1 MPQKHVPDATRLH
14 RSKSMPM
21 RIASSQRKTSNDVLD
36 RLEKIIE
43 QKKKAHPEWLL
54 PPKQPT
60 EHVKLD
66 PAMPRPA

>member
-14 RSKSMPM
+14 FRSKSMPM

-43 QKKKAHPEWLL
+43 EKKKAHPEGSCHQSNL
-54 PPKQPT
+54 PSMWNWN
-60 EHVKLD
+60 
-66 PAMPRPA
+66 PAMS